1 MNSPSKQVI
10 LLPKGAVTEGKDSR
24 NPLLDLLVR
33 AGYDKVRSGFD
44 PKSRNRTDQV
54 QQGDF
59 VFRAVKGAPALAA
72 QFELFRN
79 DNVGV
84 IAGSEVVAEAQQ
96 RALQYGVAADIRTLL
111 SLNIGPCSMQFLVPN
126 QQRVFG
132 PTDIDERLL
141 FTKYPYLLRSV
152 LRASGRSAAVRTTD
166 GADTRV
172 VEYQAQY
179 PQRSTG
185 AFEVVGT
192 GETARANNL
201 QIVGADLFPYPSGK
215 EMAMPYLDLLN
226 IRTDLFV
233 TNAGRITSR
242 ARQMLRELGMAL
254 ESAKESNMRVPVTFN
269 VLQEKASNFD
279 QFGMKGPSE
288 MGVRSRD
295 KSTYVALQIY
305 VEPDKVNS
313 MRPIFFD
320 LGAEDMAVGEPQR
333 MEIGPKESEVMRVL
347 SSSSDAA
354 ETADVP
360 DRNAELAEWIL
371 ALRAT
376 IDDREKNPPAA
387 GSSTVTA
394 LEKGLEFCVARY
406 ANEVAELGRALR
418 RGDRKEAVTEAGQ
431 AVFWLLVSLQARRL
445 PIERVIDAL
454 YRPEKEEVDDGP
466 RDEEPQPIDWAA
478 ELEGN
483 IRRMRTAV
491 RTGDLL
497 ELNGLGYLLNEGV
510 TNASV
515 AVGDKA
521 LELTTAFRKRGDS
534 ASEVAAADGLGS
546 LICLCELAGI
556 PFDEVMDAER
566 GKK

>member
-1 MNSPSKQVI
+1 MNSPSKQVV

-59 VFRAVKGAPALAA
+59 IFRAVKGAPALAA
-72 QFELFRN
+72 QFELFRG

-84 IAGSEVVAEAQQ
+84 LAGSEVVAEAQQ
-96 RALQYGVAADIRTLL
+96 RALQQGVAADIRTLL
-111 SLNIGPCSMQFLVPN
+111 SLNIGPCSMLFLVPN
-126 QQRVFG
+126 QQRVFSPG
-132 PTDIDERLL
+132 DIDKRLL
-141 FTKYPYLLRSV
+141 FTKYSYLLRSV

-172 VEYQAQY
+172 VEYQAQF
-179 PQRSTG
+179 PQRSVG

-201 QIVGADLFPYPSGK
+201 QIVGTDLFPYPSGAD
-215 EMAMPYLDLLN
+215 MGMPYLDLLS
-226 IRTDLFV
+226 IRTDLFF
-233 TNAGRITSR
+233 TNASRISKR
-242 ARQMLRELGMAL
+242 SRQMLRELGMAL

-269 VLQEKASNFD
+269 VLSDKAKNFD

-288 MGVRSRD
+288 MRVRGRD
-295 KSTYVALQIY
+295 PELYKALQIY
-305 VEPDKVNS
+305 VESDKVNE
-313 MRPIFFD
+313 MRPVFFE

-333 MEIGPKESEVMRVL
+333 MEIGPNESEVIRVL
-347 SSSSDAA
+347 PFGSDEA
-354 ETADVP
+354 EAADVP
-360 DRNAELAEWIL
+360 DRNAEVAEWIL
-371 ALRAT
+371 ELCAT
-376 IDDREKNPPAA
+376 IDDREKNPPVA

-394 LEKGLEFCVARY
+394 LQKGLEFCVSRY

-418 RGDRKEAVTEAGQ
+418 RGDREEAMSEAGQ

-445 PIERVIDAL
+445 PIERVIDKL
-454 YRPEKEEVDDGP
+454 YRPEKEEDGDP
-466 RDEEPQPIDWAA
+466 KDAEPAPIDWAA

-497 ELNGLGYLLNEGV
+497 ELNGLGYLLNEGLS
-510 TNASV
+510 NASV
-515 AVGDKA
+515 AVGDSA
-521 LELTTAFRKRGDS
+521 LELTTAFRKRGDA
-534 ASEVAAADGLGS
+534 ASEIAAADGLGA

-556 PFDEVMDAER
+556 PFDEVMDTER